1 MSDPIAPHEDLD
13 STGPVT
19 TVVERH
25 VKADRIDDYEDWLRR
40 LLADAAD
47 LPGYLG
53 ADIHRPATGSTA
65 PTFTSVF
72 RFASLDDLRAFE
84 TSDLRRRYL
93 DEVVDLVEA
102 DPIWSTQTG
111 LELWFAAPPGTVVP
125 QPVRWRMALLLGTV
139 VYVLVLIFGAV
150 AAAVIP
156 EWPFPL
162 RLVAVIA
169 VEITLMTYVLLP
181 FLTRRLA
188 RWIYP
193 RSVVSARRR

>member
-1 MSDPIAPHEDLD
+1 
-13 STGPVT
+13 VT
-19 TVVERH
+19 TVVTRH
-25 VKADRIDDYEDWLRR
+25 VKTDRLDDYEDWLRR
-40 LLADAAD
+40 LLADAST

-53 ADIHRPATGSTA
+53 ADLHRPPTGAST

-72 RFASLDDLRAFE
+72 RFARLDDLRAFE
-84 TSDLRRRYL
+84 TSDLRRQYL

-102 DPIWSTQTG
+102 DPVWSTQTG

-139 VYVLVLIFGAV
+139 VYLLVLVFGAV
-150 AAAVIP
+150 AGAVIP
-156 EWPFPL
+156 NWPAPL
-162 RLVAVIA
+162 RLAAVIA

-181 FLTRRLA
+181 WLTRRLA

-193 RSVVSARRR
+193 KAGDVRA